1 MELTAEAATNKQQL
15 VVAAPIEY
23 DHFGF
28 TNPDQNYL
36 NSKNKVQ
43 SIRPQTAFLR
53 ADVLDSTETFTYLHK
68 TKSIWQDKLLQVP
81 QSFKPKIV
89 SSSFFASQV
98 VNTLANHVAG
108 GDMIVRGG
116 R

>member
-43 SIRPQTAFLR
+43 SIRP
-53 ADVLDSTETFTYLHK
+53 
-68 TKSIWQDKLLQVP
+68 
-81 QSFKPKIV
+81 
-89 SSSFFASQV
+89 
-98 VNTLANHVAG
+98 
-108 GDMIVRGG
+108 
-116 R
+116 